1 MIGELNEV
9 MDEIRVEI
17 GKTRKENKNYSDSR
31 YAENTMYIAGLYK
44 AMSIMSKKIRSE
56 LDALDRWADAESKQ
70 LKDWQNVISL
80 EIVKESA

>member
-9 MDEIRVEI
+9 MDELRVEI